1 VVGLYNNQE
10 AYKQA
15 LIGYVSGATNDMDRQ
30 YDAESFDANE
40 YVDFIVSSITKI

>member
-1 VVGLYNNQE
+1 VARLLQQQG

-40 YVDFIVSSITKI
+40 Y